1 MTEPNQ
7 QQTNPPNPQQPHA
20 ATQPDSAQQQQ
31 ARPPVVVQAADHS
44 GTNERLNAL
53 EQTLSGLPERIVNS
67 FREATQPAQPPV
79 NQGGNQG
86 QQPGTNQNPSAS
98 APAPPAGVE
107 QQATGGTGAR
117 RGSRFAEWWFR
128 K

>member
-1 MTEPNQ
+1 MTEP
-7 QQTNPPNPQQPHA
+7 TNPPNPQQPHA
-20 ATQPDSAQQQQ
+20 ASQPDNATQQQ
-31 ARPPVVVQAADHS
+31 ASRPPVVVQQPDNGA
-44 GTNERLNAL
+44 NERLSAL
-53 EQTLSGLPERIVNS
+53 EQTIRGLPERIVDS
-67 FREATQPAQPPV
+67 FREATQPAQPPA
-79 NQGGNQG
+79 NQSGSGA
-86 QQPGTNQNPSAS
+86 QQPGTNTNPSSA

>member
-1 MTEPNQ
+1 MTEP
-7 QQTNPPNPQQPHA
+7 QTNPPNPQQPHA
-20 ATQPDSAQQQQ
+20 ASQPDNATQQQ
-31 ARPPVVVQAADHS
+31 ASRPPVVVQQADTS
-44 GTNERLNAL
+44 GTNERISAL
-53 EQTLSGLPERIVNS
+53 EQTIRGLPERIVDG
-67 FREATQPAQPPV
+67 FREATQPAQPPAAS
-79 NQGGNQG
+79 QSGSGA
-86 QQPGTNQNPSAS
+86 QQPGTNANPSSA